1 MNSFLPIFID
11 DQSSIHP
18 QKTEKTQP
26 MKTEQQLQPEPAVF
40 LQTVSVALAQLKQRL
55 QQNYERA
62 YPDLR
67 EIVHLV
73 LDEEETKAW
82 ELSLFP
88 HLLLPDLVEAH
99 VARLNLQPASS
110 TRFRKAAARQ
120 ARHKEVVVPHD
131 FTKLDDHQP
140 AFALCG

>member
-1 MNSFLPIFID
+1 MKID
-11 DQSSIHP
+11 QPNHP
-18 QKTEKTQP
+18 A
-26 MKTEQQLQPEPAVF
+26 AVF
-40 LQTVSVALAQLKQRL
+40 LQTVSAAIAQLKQQL
-55 QQNYERA
+55 QRDYEQA
-62 YPDLR
+62 YPGLR

-99 VARLNLQPASS
+99 IEKLNLQPAD
-110 TRFRKAAARQ
+110 TR
-120 ARHKEVVVPHD
+120 HEDLPMPHPFPGID
-131 FTKLDDHQP
+131 NYQP